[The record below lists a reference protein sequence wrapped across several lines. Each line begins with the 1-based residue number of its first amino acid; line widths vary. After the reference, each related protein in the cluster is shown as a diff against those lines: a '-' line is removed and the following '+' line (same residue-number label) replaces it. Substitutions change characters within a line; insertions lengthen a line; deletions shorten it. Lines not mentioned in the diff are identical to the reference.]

1 MNFKLRN
8 AKEEDLETIYLIEK
22 RTYPIPWTLNFFR
35 LMFYSS
41 SNLFIVASLG
51 KKIIGYIVGNFE
63 TFTREKVGHIMNI
76 AVIPSQ
82 RDKGVGS
89 MLLLELER
97 RFSKMDAQVA
107 YLEVRESNKRALDL
121 YSKRGYEQVK
131 IVDKYYGHEN
141 AIIMTKNL
149 KQ

>member
-1 MNFKLRN
+1 MNLKLRN

-22 RTYPIPWTLNFFR
+22 ITYPIPWTFNFFK
-35 LMFYSS
+35 LIFYSS
-41 SNLFIVASLG
+41 SNLFIVATFG
-51 KKIIGYIVGNFE
+51 NKIVGYIVGNLE
-63 TFTREKVGHIMNI
+63 TFSREKVGHIMNV

-97 RFSKMDAQVA
+97 RFSDMDAQVA
-107 YLEVRESNKRALDL
+107 YLEVRESNTRAIDL
-121 YSKRGYEQVK
+121 YSKREYEQVK
-131 IVDKYYGHEN
+131 IVDKYYGDEN

-149 KQ
+149 KH